1 MADRISTLP
10 EAIICHILSFL
21 QTKQSAATSILSKR
35 WKNIWLSVPVLDFRP
50 TRITDATTNF
60 RFNDFVYSV
69 FISRDPALPIKSF
82 SLHVKYKC
90 GYINTTGFPLIP
102 SFTKWLNYVLQRG
115 VEHLTLDVATPGG
128 LPLLPISIFTCRTL
142 VVLHL
147 TVFWVQ
153 YSFSSVELPL
163 LKTLNLEFI
172 TFPEDVD
179 FMLLLDG
186 CPILEKLFIS
196 NVFSN
201 CQEDSLISSNKWKN
215 FSLGNLI
222 VADVADVDF
231 SYFRFPFQALQN
243 VRSLSIKIAKEHVRI
258 DAIPTFHNLTY
269 LNLTSLNYKW
279 CILVEF
285 LKHCPKLQN
294 LSVDEAGGMRE
305 TWTRKDDKE
314 SWVDLE
320 FVPQCL
326 SLHLKTCHLFSFLG
340 LQGEVLLARYILK
353 NARVLETMNIKTI
366 GKSKSKIRRCL
377 SSFPRASSMC
387 KVIVNRFPM

>member
-10 EAIICHILSFL
+10 ETIICLILSFL

-60 RFNDFVYSV
+60 RFNDFAYSI
-69 FISRDPALPIKSF
+69 FISRDPALSIKSF

-115 VEHLTLDVATPGG
+115 VKHLNLDVATPGG

-147 TVFWVQ
+147 TIFWVQ

-163 LKTLNLEFI
+163 LQTRNIQFI

-201 CQEDSLISSNKWKN
+201 CQEDSLLNSNKWKN

-222 VADVADVDF
+222 VADVDF
-231 SYFRFPFQALQN
+231 SYFRFPFKTLQN

-258 DAIPTFHNLTY
+258 DAIPTFHILTY
-269 LNLTSLNYKW
+269 LINCPIDLKEAVSSVIFATPRCSDIPKLADVKKHMASKYGKEFVSAAVELRPDCGVNRL
-279 CILVEF
+279 LVEKF
-285 LKHCPKLQN
+285 SAKAPDGPTNQ
-294 LSVDEAGGMRE
+294 
-305 TWTRKDDKE
+305 DK
-314 SWVDLE
+314 STD
-320 FVPQCL
+320 CN
-326 SLHLKTCHLFSFLG
+326 S
-340 LQGEVLLARYILK
+340 
-353 NARVLETMNIKTI
+353 
-366 GKSKSKIRRCL
+366 
-377 SSFPRASSMC
+377 
-387 KVIVNRFPM
+387 